1 MDGCWEYHTE
11 QNVRCKSQDPMIWF
25 QSYVGYNTEST
36 KQADKTNKQ
45 NSETQ
50 TKQYGWLPE
59 VKGVEKGKGDQK
71 NGDGRFNFGCW
82 THNAI
87 CRWYIIDCVLKHI

>member
-1 MDGCWEYHTE
+1 M
-11 QNVRCKSQDPMIWF
+11 
-25 QSYVGYNTEST
+25 GYNTEST

-71 NGDGRFNFGCW
+71 NGDGRFNFGC
-82 THNAI
+82 
-87 CRWYIIDCVLKHI
+87 